1 MRKSAL
7 AALLVST
14 PGLAAACATCFGAGG
29 DQKGL
34 LDGIWWGIVLLIAV
48 VMSCVGGIAYALWKI
63 EKKKIAEEAA
73 A

>member
-1 MRKSAL
+1 MKTPAL
-7 AALLVST
+7 AALLAAI
-14 PGLAAACATCFGAGG
+14 PGFAGACATCFGAGS

-34 LDGIWWGIVLLIAV
+34 LDGIWWGIVLLITV

-63 EKKKIAEEAA
+63 EKKKVAKEAA